1 METEE
6 KKQRVRAQNWTS
18 EEEIALIENVKERSL
33 TLFGPIKGSGMKG
46 KIKDIRE
53 KEWSFIADI
62 LNSQFDTKRRGL
74 EEIKKK
80 YYNIKSRSKEK
91 LDGVKRPKTGGGPPL
106 PALTLGEETF
116 LRLSDGEPNIHGL
129 EGGVDTDA
137 PGVQC
142 QSSTTAEMSSCLS
155 EQSTSEAGK
164 LENEN
169 LGKENTKAVEEISI
183 HVPEHSGCKK
193 KKHNK
198 KEKES
203 QRRCLEELERE
214 NITLD
219 NQRLQEE
226 IAKIREEREV
236 LVLKKEVLTLQKQK
250 LVFEI
255 QTSFPCL
262 VEQLSSLPEC

>member
-6 KKQRVRAQNWTS
+6 KKQRVRAQNWTA

-53 KEWSFIADI
+53 KEWSCIADR
-62 LNSQFDTKRRGL
+62 LNSMFDTKRRGL
-74 EEIKKK
+74 DEIKKK

-106 PALTLGEETF
+106 PPLTLGEETF

-137 PGVQC
+137 PVQC
-142 QSSTTAEMSSCLS
+142 QSSSTAEMSCLS
-155 EQSTSEAGK
+155 EQSTSEVAEK
-164 LENEN
+164 LEN
-169 LGKENTKAVEEISI
+169 LDKENAKAVEEISI

-219 NQRLQEE
+219 NQRLQDE
-226 IAKIREEREV
+226 IAKIRVEREV